1 MSKNRKKHYISIKSF
16 IIISVSIVMMLSSFV
31 TFRGIVD
38 LMNRNEITA
47 LLNDTERRAIRLSN
61 DLALYKLDMKTEDTS
76 LDTDINESA
85 YFSNGRIMVISR
97 NYQIIKDTYVLK
109 QNDYIVSGDVMSVMT
124 GEVESIKR
132 IRGDYAEV
140 ILPIKRDN
148 TILGV
153 IVSTASLS
161 GMKENITS
169 ISNQSILLMVIMLLV
184 NIAIVVFIVK
194 IAIRRLD
201 SINRQIYHTSQGNL
215 HDKIEEKGFKETKAL
230 ARNYNAVLEKLATVD
245 SARQEFVSN
254 VSHELKTPV
263 TSMKV
268 LAESLLQNEAATA
281 EDYKDFMSDIVEEV
295 DRETQIINDLL
306 TLVRTDRN
314 SNAMNFAE
322 TSINDILDGI
332 IKTVTPLAKQRGIEL
347 NYESY
352 RDVKAEVDS
361 VKLSLAISNIVENAV
376 KYNVDNGWIRVSLN
390 ADQRFFY
397 IKVAD
402 SGVGIP
408 DDSKD
413 KVFERFYRVDKARSR
428 DTGGT
433 GLGLSITRNII
444 NAHQGVVRLYSESG
458 KGTTFSV
465 RIPLNQRIAL
475 DSLTDAA
482 VDKEMF
488 DVAFDTEQLT
498 EIKAK
503 KKTKEVL
510 TVLLLAGFMLTSQV
524 FTACTSSPSVTE
536 EVSQESITGTAGTVQ
551 LYHVEDDGVVPDS
564 ERYQLKQ
571 PDSISDSIEE
581 VMNQLVLLNGLSF
594 TGYSIDKDGNIVLYL
609 MEDGL
614 TEEQLLLSKAAIVK
628 SVSGLNKTGDTVI
641 TIDDAAGNEIDS
653 AIYRDNA
660 FFYYDDAEDSAIN
673 KGEIILY
680 LPNEHGNR
688 LRKVTAYVTIS
699 SDESASEAVMKQLIA
714 YNVLPSGTE
723 IRSISVMNG
732 TATLDL
738 SGEFL
743 TGDVTAGDRIVI
755 YSIVNSLTSLQNVR
769 GVLFLVNGKSIDNFH
784 DVVDTSIPLEFSDE

>member
-1 MSKNRKKHYISIKSF
+1 MDI
-16 IIISVSIVMMLSSFV
+16 
-31 TFRGIVD
+31 
-38 LMNRNEITA
+38 MNRNNVNV
-47 LLNDTERRAIRLSN
+47 LLDDTERRTMRLAN
-61 DLALYKLDMKTEDTS
+61 DLALYRLDMKLEDTS

-85 YFSNGRIMVISR
+85 YFSEGRIMVISR

-109 QNDYIVSGDVMSVMT
+109 QSDYIVSGDIMSVMK
-124 GEVESIKR
+124 GEVDSIKR
-132 IRGDYAEV
+132 IRGNYAEV
-140 ILPIKRDN
+140 ILPIRRDN
-148 TILGV
+148 ETLGV
-153 IVSTASLS
+153 IVSTASMS
-161 GMKENITS
+161 GIQRDAAA
-169 ISNQSILLMVIMLLV
+169 ISGQGIILIGIVLLIS
-184 NIAIVVFIVK
+184 IAIVIFIVR

-201 SINRQIYHTSQGNL
+201 AINRQIYHTSKGNL
-215 HDKIEEKGFKETKAL
+215 QDKIEEKGFKETKAL

-268 LAESLLQNEAATA
+268 LAESLLQNENATA
-281 EDYKDFMSDIVEEV
+281 EDYREFMTDIVDEV

-306 TLVRTDRN
+306 TLVRTDRQ
-314 SNAMNFAE
+314 SSAMNFEE
-322 TSINDILDGI
+322 TGINELLDGI

-347 NYESY
+347 SYESY
-352 RDVKAEVDS
+352 RDVRAEVDG
-361 VKLSLAISNIVENAV
+361 VKLSLAISNLVENAV

-444 NAHQGVVRLYSESG
+444 NAHQGIVRLYSESG

-465 RIPLNQRIAL
+465 RIPLSQSMAI

-488 DVAFDTEQLT
+488 DDAFDNEKEKQTKSKK
-498 EIKAK
+498 KAK
-503 KKTKEVL
+503 ESFITIGGL
-510 TVLLLAGFMLTSQV
+510 FLSLISGCFT
-524 FTACTSSPSVTE
+524 FTACSSTAPSTE
-536 EVSQESITGTAGTVQ
+536 ETTIESIVDSAGTVQ
-551 LYHVEDDGVVPDS
+551 LYHVEGINIAADND
-564 ERYQLKQ
+564 RFQLKQ
-571 PDSISDSIEE
+571 PDSLSDSVEE
-581 VMNQLVLLNGLSF
+581 VMNQLQLIEGLSF
-594 TGYSIDKDGNIVLYL
+594 TGYLIDKDGNIDLS
-609 MEDGL
+609 MQAEGL

-628 SVSGLNKTGDTVI
+628 SVSGLSKSGETII
-641 TIDDAAGNEIDS
+641 TITDESGVLIES
-653 AIYRDNA
+653 ASYRDNA
-660 FFYYDDAEDSAIN
+660 FFYYDDAEDSAVN
-673 KGEIILY
+673 KGEIVLY

-688 LRKVTAYVTIS
+688 LRKVIAYVTIS

-714 YNVLPSGTE
+714 YNVLPEGTE

-732 TATLDL
+732 TATIDL
-738 SGEFL
+738 SDEFL
-743 TGDVTAGDRIVI
+743 TGDVVAGDRIVI
-755 YSIVNSLTSLQNVR
+755 YSIVDSLTSLPNVR
-769 GVLFLVNGKSIDNFH
+769 GVQFLIEGKNIGMFH
-784 DVVDTSIPLEFSDE
+784 DKVDLSVPLEFSEE